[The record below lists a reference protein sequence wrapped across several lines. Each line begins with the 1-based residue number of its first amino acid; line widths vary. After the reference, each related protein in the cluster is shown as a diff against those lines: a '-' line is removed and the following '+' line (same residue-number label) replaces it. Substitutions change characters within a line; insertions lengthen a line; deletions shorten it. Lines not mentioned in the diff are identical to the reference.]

1 MRQSG
6 EPAREFLNLTGEHGG
21 LVYQEDR
28 AAQIEPRDQMDEAW
42 QRLAAIVESSD
53 DAIIGKDLNG
63 IITSWNKS
71 AQRIFGYTPEEALG
85 RSILI
90 LIPEDRQPEE
100 PAILDRI
107 RRGERVD
114 HYETVRRRK
123 DGSLVNISITVSP
136 IRGSD
141 GRIVGASKIARDITD
156 RIRREQAL
164 RKVQDELLKL
174 NDDLERRVQI
184 RTAELAE
191 TVAELE
197 AFSYSIT
204 HDLRAPL
211 RSMQSFAT
219 LLEQD
224 CSAEISPLGE
234 DYIRRIVTSA
244 RRMDHLIQDV
254 LTYSRMA
261 RSDLHLDTIDT
272 EHLVQGIIESYPAF
286 QSPGANIQVVRP
298 LLRVLANE
306 AALTQCL
313 ANLISNAIKFV
324 VPGEVPRVT
333 IWSEALGDKVRVY
346 VRDHGIGIPTR
357 HQERIFG
364 IFQRLSKSY
373 EGTGIGLSIV
383 KKAAE
388 RMGGSVG
395 LQSEPGQG
403 STFWVELRASP
414 QVGKPEQPP

>member
-6 EPAREFLNLTGEHGG
+6 EPARELVNLTGDHAH

-156 RIRREQAL
+156 RIRKEQTL

-324 VPGEVPRVT
+324 VPGEAPRVI

>member
-6 EPAREFLNLTGEHGG
+6 EPARELVNLTGKHGH

-28 AAQIEPRDQMDEAW
+28 TAQIEPRDQMDEAW

-156 RIRREQAL
+156 RIRKEQTL

-324 VPGEVPRVT
+324 VPGEAPRVI

-403 STFWVELRASP
+403 STFWVELRATP
-414 QVGKPEQPP
+414 